1 MWYPKRL
8 LYWSIY
14 KMTPSGNTK
23 HKALLIGISDDGS
36 GQPLSVGPR
45 NDVKKMRKLL
55 RETYSYKNSDIVVMY
70 DKQRDPKLVPTREN
84 ILREIDNLVAGCKA
98 GDHIVFHYSGHSGQ
112 QDNLDGTE
120 KDGKDER
127 IETKTGP
134 ILDDVGRHL
143 LLCEVELTLL
153 CQELR
158 ARLIDPLCPGA
169 QLVRQAVLD
178 TCHSETLLGNLTT
191 YYTNRSAPYQ
201 ASDLPHVEC
210 QSPPLSPDKHTVK
223 ETIKEDMRVTI
234 NDPVLEAIEEAP
246 RPSAILETYQIE
258 EAPSL
263 AESAYETNSVFS
275 PDLIQPNSDFYGEY
289 CCHKECSP
297 LEKDQVRKEV
307 SELAQVVRV
316 VSTLAISSCKD
327 SQYSYEDA
335 EGKGMTD
342 PKTCSKPSPG
352 ENNPHPTVEKLF
364 NVICFSLFTP
374 AWDRIHSEGWDE
386 YRREF
391 DEDALP
397 NAYQEPSLSS
407 LQRLVDP
414 FSWYRHGRELTFDI
428 SQNLEHTLSL

>member
-178 TCHSETLLGNLTT
+178 TCHSETLL
-191 YYTNRSAPYQ
+191 
-201 ASDLPHVEC
+201 DLPHVEC

-234 NDPVLEAIEEAP
+234 NDLKRSLRRSKRRPARQPSSKLTKSKKPRLSLKVLTRSTTRSFNKVRGPLTAFLP
-246 RPSAILETYQIE
+246 K
-258 EAPSL
+258 
-263 AESAYETNSVFS
+263 TNSVFS

-307 SELAQVVRV
+307 SELAQV
-316 VSTLAISSCKD
+316 LAISSCKD

>member
-134 ILDDVGRHL
+134 ILDD
-143 LLCEVELTLL
+143 
-153 CQELR
+153 ELR

-169 QLVRQAVLD
+169 QLVAVLD
-178 TCHSETLLGNLTT
+178 TCHSETLL
-191 YYTNRSAPYQ
+191 
-201 ASDLPHVEC
+201 DLPHVEC

-234 NDPVLEAIEEAP
+234 NDLKRSLRRSKRRPARQPSSKLTKSKKPRLSLKVLTRSTTRSFNKVRGPLTAFLP
-246 RPSAILETYQIE
+246 K
-258 EAPSL
+258 
-263 AESAYETNSVFS
+263 TNSVFS

-307 SELAQVVRV
+307 SELAQV
-316 VSTLAISSCKD
+316 LAISSCKD

-342 PKTCSKPSPG
+342 VLCCYLK
-352 ENNPHPTVEKLF
+352 NNPHPTVEKLF

-407 LQRLVDP
+407 LQRL
-414 FSWYRHGRELTFDI
+414 
-428 SQNLEHTLSL
+428 NLEHTLSL